1 MRRWSEL
8 AERVAS
14 TTRTSEKTGL
24 LADYLRTLDE
34 DELPIAVVFLTG
46 RPFPEADQRATGI
59 GWATIANALG
69 QVSGTGRGD
78 LAAAYDRFS
87 DISAAVGD
95 VLARAGHAPDEAGS
109 PSLVEVAATFAA
121 IESASGPARKADLLA
136 SLLARADP
144 RTARGIVRVLSGELR
159 IGLREGLVEA
169 ALAKAF
175 DRPLDAVKRAG
186 MLTGDIGQT
195 AMLAKSGR
203 LDGAELALFHPLKFM
218 LASPAEDAAE
228 ILARLGP
235 TVWVEDKY
243 DGIRCQLHRL
253 GYEVRLY
260 SRDLHDISTQFPEVV
275 AAARELPW
283 DGILDGELLAW
294 RGGVVLPFIALQSR
308 LGRKDPPQ
316 ALLED
321 VPVIYVAFDLL
332 GIGQPALSMTATNG
346 SKPAAASPASDLPA
360 DVVGGPDADPGTV
373 APLLEVPLTE
383 RRRQLEA
390 LYLPLAEDGGSF
402 ALSHLTSADS
412 TDALEAVF
420 AEARAR
426 RNEGLMVKDPTSI
439 YSPGRRGYG
448 WLKMKKALA
457 TIDCV
462 VVGVE
467 VGHGKR
473 HGVLSDYTFAVRDE
487 QGDQLVT
494 IGKAYSGLTD
504 AEIATMTRWFEEHT
518 VSHHGRYRVVEPSV
532 VVEVAFDV
540 ILRSNRHKSG
550 FALRFPRIARLRLDK
565 DPREADTL
573 ATVQRLYEGL
583 QAGAEHLVTAGAR
596 KAGPA

>member
-1 MRRWSEL
+1 MEARYTIARMRRWSEL
-8 AERVAS
+8 AERVAA
-14 TTRTSEKTGL
+14 TTRTSEKSGL
-24 LADYLRTLDE
+24 LAEYLRTLTPE
-34 DELPIAVVFLTG
+34 ELPIAVVFLTG

-69 QVSGTGRGD
+69 KVSGTDRAE

-95 VLARAGHAPDEAGS
+95 VLANADHAPDPDVA
-109 PSLVEVAATFAA
+109 PSLVDVAATFAA
-121 IESASGPARKADLLA
+121 VEAASGPARKAELLA
-136 SLLARADP
+136 SLLARSEP

-195 AMLAKSGR
+195 AILARDGR
-203 LDGAELALFHPLKFM
+203 LDGAELTLFHPLKFM

-228 ILARLGP
+228 ILTRLGP

-253 GYEVRLY
+253 GREVRLY
-260 SRDLHDISTQFPEVV
+260 SRDLHDISAGFPEIV
-275 AAARELPW
+275 AAARDLPW
-283 DGILDGELLAW
+283 DGILDGEILAF
-294 RGGVVLPFIALQSR
+294 RDGTVLPFVSLQAR
-308 LGRKDPPQ
+308 LGRKAPPQ
-316 ALLED
+316 ALLDE
-321 VPVIYVAFDLL
+321 VPVIYVAFDVL
-332 GIGQPALSMTATNG
+332 GLGELPTGG
-346 SKPAAASPASDLPA
+346 SAPT
-360 DVVGGPDADPGTV
+360 GGSDADEGTV
-373 APLLEVPLTE
+373 VPLLEVPLET
-383 RRRQLEA
+383 RRRRLEA
-390 LYLPLAEDGGSF
+390 LKLPLAADGGAF
-402 ALSHLTSADS
+402 ALSQLTSADS
-412 TDALEAVF
+412 TDALETVF
-420 AEARAR
+420 AAARER
-426 RNEGLMVKDPTSI
+426 RNEGLMVKDPSSV

-487 QGDQLVT
+487 ERDQLVT

-504 AEIATMTRWFEEHT
+504 VEIATMTRWFEEHT
-518 VSHHGRYRVVEPSV
+518 ISHHGRYRVVEPTV

-540 ILRSNRHKSG
+540 ILRSRRHKSG
-550 FALRFPRIARLRLDK
+550 FALRFPRIAQLRLDK
-565 DPREADTL
+565 DAREADTL
-573 ATVQRLYEGL
+573 ETVERLFEGL
-583 QAGAEHLVTAGAR
+583 QAGSEHLVTAGVRNTA
-596 KAGPA
+596 AD